1 MRKWREIKSKRIL
14 TMKNK
19 LSDYYGSPIEID
31 DLFESIAAKYGLYCY
46 KKQDFLP
53 AQIRTNSI
61 SEILNNPF
69 DDGRDYV
76 VIGYYNTKFKITYR
90 IGKLR
95 SSTYLDEN
103 LTIGQFEELINVFI
117 TKLKEAKIECKLEN
131 IKEDFE

>member
-19 LSDYYGSPIEID
+19 LSDYYGSPLEID

-46 KKQDFLP
+46 KKQNFLP

-61 SEILNNPF
+61 FSILNNPF
-69 DDGRDYV
+69 DDGNDYV
-76 VIGYYNTKFKITYR
+76 VVGYNNNFKLTYR
-90 IGKLR
+90 IGKQQ
-95 SSTYLDEN
+95 SHTVLDEN
-103 LTIGQFEELINVFI
+103 LTIGQFEELIKVLI
-117 TKLKEAKIECKLEN
+117 TKYKEAKFERKLEN

>member
-14 TMKNK
+14 TMKK
-19 LSDYYGSPIEID
+19 LSDYYGSPVEIE
-31 DLFESIAAKYGLYCY
+31 DLFESLASKHGLYFY
-46 KKQDFLP
+46 KKQEFLP

-69 DDGRDYV
+69 DNGDYYV
-76 VIGYYNTKFKITYR
+76 VIGYSKKFKLTYR

-95 SSTYLDEN
+95 ANVDLDEN
-103 LTIGQFEELINVFI
+103 LTIGQFEELINVLI
-117 TKLKEAKIECKLEN
+117 TKYKEAKIEHKLEN